1 MIFTVEEENL
11 ICIYDTTSKQAL
23 MDGIRAAMSDFEE
36 DEQEAPVAM
45 REIAGN
51 ALRKLEAMSDEDFS
65 AYVFSPAYY
74 SEDDNEETEG

>member
-11 ICIYDTTSKQAL
+11 ICIYDTTNKQAL
-23 MDGIRAAMSDFEE
+23 MDGIRAAMPDFEE
-36 DEQEAPVAM
+36 NEM